1 MKRPCSEEEFQAQYP
16 DDRRDMVRKKT
27 RSGAINPPPGGP
39 AWTRRAATE
48 QYPDDRRDAVR
59 KQYEQYRQAGQIAF
73 VTFHPSF
80 SYEDFVEGIK
90 PFKNERNDLYYEVAD
105 GIFKQICFNALYAL
119 YTTQQQRALSPTTPQ
134 KRNFD
139 ALYFEFTDY
148 LKRMMREGSQE
159 IIFETKTGKP
169 LYLDDINENE
179 TLIFRTGQSQRT
191 YRVTKQGLSKLYQR
205 FESIDTIT
213 HINQDIP
220 AVAGRVNASV
230 YWAAFQRLKT
240 LETVR
245 NETYNY
251 LLGSYRLS
259 GQPLSKAQ
267 YQSMKR
273 LLLNLDYR
281 LLSEQDYRQAGNF
294 VLIID
299 EINRGNIASI
309 FGELIT
315 LLEDDKRA
323 GQPEALQTILPY
335 SREVFSVPSNVYLI
349 GTMNTA
355 DRSVE
360 ALDIALRRRFSF
372 RAILP
377 QPDLLRADEESEP
390 DALQA
395 AEPKV
400 AYSKSDSLDGI
411 DLAALLRVINQ
422 RLVKLLGEDYQIGH
436 GYLMPV
442 RSAARPLAA
451 LEAVFYQKI
460 VPLLQEFFFNDAEKI
475 ALVIGQDFYEKEPPV
490 IDPRRFFAEAEV
502 DEDTVAALAEP
513 TGYHLRVLTGSA
525 FKTAIIRIYER

>member
-1 MKRPCSEEEFQAQYP
+1 MRRNTILYGPPGTGKTYRTAQLAVQIIERLDEEEFE
-16 DDRRDMVRKKT
+16 
-27 RSGAINPPPGGP
+27 
-39 AWTRRAATE
+39 E

-59 KQYEQYRQAGQIAF
+59 KQYERYRQAGQVAF

-119 YTTQQQRALSPTTPQ
+119 YTTQQQRALSPATPQ

-148 LKRMMREGSQE
+148 LKRMMREGLQE

-169 LYLDDINENE
+169 VYLDNINENE
-179 TLIFRTGQSQRT
+179 TLLFRTGQSQRT
-191 YRVTKQGLSKLYQR
+191 YRVTKQGLSKLYRR
-205 FESIDTIT
+205 FESVEAIT

-240 LETVR
+240 LEAVR

-251 LLGSYRLS
+251 LLSSYRLS

-372 RAILP
+372 QAILP
-377 QPDLLRADEESEP
+377 QPDLLRAAEEPES
-390 DALQA
+390 DTLQA

-411 DLAALLRVINQ
+411 NLATLLRVINQ

-442 RSAARPLAA
+442 RSAARPLAT

-475 ALVIGQDFYEKEPPV
+475 ALIIGQDFYEKEPPV
-490 IDPRRFFAEAEV
+490 ADPRRFFAEAEV
-502 DEDTVAALAEP
+502 DEDVVAALAEP
-513 TGYHLRVLTGSA
+513 AGYHLRVLTGSA